1 VPCFVER
8 TGFTGG
14 QATAAPS
21 LAASGAGTMY
31 SRGRGP
37 SSNPIVTAR
46 QRDSQGRIAAPLDGS
61 SNHITQYDP
70 NSPYRVSWDMSA
82 DGDAQIHATNQSVPK
97 GHPDRHEWPRRFGPG
112 ELSNVVDWRR

>member
-1 VPCFVER
+1 MPCFIER

-14 QATAAPS
+14 QPAVAPA

-37 SSNPIVTAR
+37 SSDPVVTAR
-46 QRDSQGRIAAPLDGS
+46 RRDREGRIDAPLDGS

-82 DGDAQIHATNQSVPK
+82 HGDTEVHATNQSVPK
-97 GHPDRHEWPRRFGPG
+97 GNPHRHEWPPG
-112 ELSNVVDWRR
+112 FDP